1 MIVDN
6 SFQNSQSLL
15 KMFKEY
21 QFKIPGKRQ
30 INVQNGER
38 QASYIR
44 NEQCCFN
51 KRNYY
56 PLVFK
61 EILQYQMRKK

>member
-6 SFQNSQSLL
+6 SFKNSQSLL
-15 KMFKEY
+15 TMFKEY
-21 QFKIPGKRQ
+21 QIKIPGKRQ

-38 QASYIR
+38 QASYLR

-51 KRNYY
+51 KRN
-56 PLVFK
+56 
-61 EILQYQMRKK
+61 

>member
-21 QFKIPGKRQ
+21 QWKRQ

-51 KRNYY
+51 KRN
-56 PLVFK
+56 
-61 EILQYQMRKK
+61 